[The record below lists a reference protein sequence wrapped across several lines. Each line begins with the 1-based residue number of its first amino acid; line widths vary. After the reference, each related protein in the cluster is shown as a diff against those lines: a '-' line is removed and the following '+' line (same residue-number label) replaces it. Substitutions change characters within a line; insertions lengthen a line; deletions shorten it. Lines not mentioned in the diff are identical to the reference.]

1 MNHRKLRLA
10 VGLYLV
16 ATPIGTA
23 RDITLRALDILASAD
38 MIAAEDTRSLRRLM
52 EIHGVPLEN
61 RPLLAYHDHSGA
73 GARERLLRAL
83 AAGQSV
89 AYASEAGMPLIAD
102 PGYDLVCAATQ
113 ADHAVTVAPGPSAV
127 LTALTLAGLP
137 TDAFFFAGFL
147 PAASA
152 ARKARLETLR
162 KVPGTLVVYESPK
175 RAAACLRDMAAI
187 LGPERP
193 AALCRELTK
202 KFEEVRRGPLASLA
216 AELTENPVKGEI
228 VLVVD
233 RRRSETVREIDLER
247 DLRLALKTHSV
258 RDAADIVSRMHD
270 APRRAVYQM
279 ALKLGKD

>member
-1 MNHRKLRLA
+1 MRDA
-10 VGLYLV
+10 ISGLIGRYDQLGRYFDRPAIDSINAYL
-16 ATPIGTA
+16 
-23 RDITLRALDILASAD
+23 DESTLRIQAVELINGSSAEIVREASQRLFRDEPDLLLPGGNAY
-38 MIAAEDTRSLRRLM
+38 TTRRL
-52 EIHGVPLEN
+52 
-61 RPLLAYHDHSGA
+61 
-73 GARERLLRAL
+73 
-83 AAGQSV
+83 
-89 AYASEAGMPLIAD
+89 
-102 PGYDLVCAATQ
+102 
-113 ADHAVTVAPGPSAV
+113 
-127 LTALTLAGLP
+127 
-137 TDAFFFAGFL
+137 
-147 PAASA
+147 
-152 ARKARLETLR
+152 
-162 KVPGTLVVYESPK
+162 
-175 RAAACLRDMAAI
+175 AACLRDMAAI